1 LRQALI
7 LSILVA
13 LVAAAAASAALTP
26 TQYRAKLNAMCR
38 GFTPKMKTQERAMT
52 AAQKA
57 NNPQAYGQALGKLL
71 VYTLQE
77 DAKIEST
84 AVPTAMRTQM
94 TPIITTLKKADT
106 HIRAAIQ
113 DAVNNDANG
122 LATQLKAA
130 FSVAKGLNA
139 KLDAAGLRDCGS
151 NQT

>member
-7 LSILVA
+7 LTIAAA
-13 LVAAAAASAALTP
+13 LIGAAAATAALTP
-26 TQYRAKLNAMCR
+26 TQYRAKLNAVCR

-71 VYTLQE
+71 LYTLQE
-77 DAKIEST
+77 DSKIEST
-84 AVPTAMRTQM
+84 AVPAAMRTQM
-94 TPIITTLKKADT
+94 TPIITTLKKADA

-113 DAVNNDANG
+113 DAINNDPQG
-122 LATQLKAA
+122 LAAQLKAA
-130 FSVAKGLNA
+130 GAVASGLNT

-151 NQT
+151 RQT

>member
-1 LRQALI
+1 
-7 LSILVA
+7 
-13 LVAAAAASAALTP
+13 
-26 TQYRAKLNAMCR
+26 
-38 GFTPKMKTQERAMT
+38 MKTQERAMT

-122 LATQLKAA
+122 LTTQLKAA